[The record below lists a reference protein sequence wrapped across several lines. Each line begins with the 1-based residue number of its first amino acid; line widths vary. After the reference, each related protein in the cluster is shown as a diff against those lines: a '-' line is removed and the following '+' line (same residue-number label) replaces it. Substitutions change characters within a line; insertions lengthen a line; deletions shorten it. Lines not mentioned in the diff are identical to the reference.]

1 VRAPPEGAAL
11 GPLSEAGG
19 AGAAGGSELTGER
32 VWRKE
37 RLCAHQNVERRPAP
51 HVWLRTAVTHRDV
64 ASKFR
69 LGARVQGA

>member
-1 VRAPPEGAAL
+1 MLHSVRAPPEGAAL

-37 RLCAHQNVERRPAP
+37 RLRAH
-51 HVWLRTAVTHRDV
+51 
-64 ASKFR
+64 
-69 LGARVQGA
+69 